1 MHNMNDYKKY
11 DFQMQNLCSLT
22 FILPQKFTSYVCT
35 TLGTQRT
42 VPHRLPA
49 AGRQE
54 FGMVYSC
61 ETQYFLLMTS
71 RMWGE
76 WLLIVLTFININL
89 KDNNGQRQQI
99 IEDKRLGNLRINWK
113 QERQSMQVCICN
125 YICINYSL
133 EAYFPMSSLVRPLGW
148 FHG

>member
-1 MHNMNDYKKY
+1 
-11 DFQMQNLCSLT
+11 
-22 FILPQKFTSYVCT
+22 
-35 TLGTQRT
+35 
-42 VPHRLPA
+42 
-49 AGRQE
+49 
-54 FGMVYSC
+54 MVYSC

-113 QERQSMQVCICN
+113 QERQSMQVCICT
-125 YICINYSL
+125 YICLNYSL